1 MNPKKVSLCLGCE
14 NALDA
19 TRLFCYTCDGGTN
32 FTLCKGQPNSDC
44 FRVFME
50 KVGEGVIRP
59 ALYQIKPMK
68 WTKM

>member
-1 MNPKKVSLCLGCE
+1 MNPKKVPLCLGCE

-19 TRLFCYTCDGGTN
+19 TRLFCHTCDGGVN

-50 KVGEGVIRP
+50 TVSKGIIRS

-68 WTKM
+68 WTKL